1 MNNIQTRTQERPI
14 TGTAQRQNGQT
25 AVWPP
30 PVDIYETK
38 DAYILCAE
46 MAGVRK
52 DGLEITVEG
61 STLSITGHR
70 AEQQPQGAALHRES
84 KAADYRR
91 VFELD
96 PTIDT
101 AKIRARVEQG
111 VVTVE
116 LPKAERVKPRKIKIG
131 E

>member
-1 MNNIQTRTQERPI
+1 MNNVQTQQQRPI
-14 TGTAQRQNGQT
+14 TGTAQRQNGHT
-25 AVWPP
+25 ETWSP

-38 DAYILCAE
+38 DAYVLRAD
-46 MAGVRK
+46 MPGVRK

-61 STLSITGHR
+61 STLTIVGRR
-70 AEQQPQGAALHRES
+70 AEQRLDGSVLHRETIGV
-84 KAADYRR
+84 DYRR

-101 AKIRARVEQG
+101 AKIKARVEQG

-116 LPKAERVKPRKIKIG
+116 LPKAERVKPRKIKITD
-131 E
+131 